1 MKTIT
6 DSLTLNV
13 FKLLLSTAE
22 PVRRILIHHY
32 YHDKIRKQT
41 SHSRHSHSHFDVFFF
56 LSRSLGDQLAVV
68 LVARPREDAKHLRAE
83 AQDLQGADRF
93 ADQKG
98 WHADHHDVLDVSWSQ
113 PRYPATQ
120 HWKNGLL
127 PTIERANSG
136 RWMLVISGWTI
147 YGIYGFVFCV
157 KTHVSWR
164 KGGLTNGKHHLLA
177 SLGMFLMF
185 RR

>member
-13 FKLLLSTAE
+13 FKLLLSTAQ

-32 YHDKIRKQT
+32 YHDNI
-41 SHSRHSHSHFDVFFF
+41 SHHHPIAAIAIAISMFFFF

-98 WHADHHDVLDVSWSQ
+98 WHADHHYVLDVSWSQ

-127 PTIERANSG
+127 PTIERARPLFLFGLPSGNS
-136 RWMLVISGWTI
+136 T
-147 YGIYGFVFCV
+147 
-157 KTHVSWR
+157 
-164 KGGLTNGKHHLLA
+164 
-177 SLGMFLMF
+177 
-185 RR
+185 

>member
-13 FKLLLSTAE
+13 FKLLLSTAQ

-32 YHDKIRKQT
+32 YHDNI
-41 SHSRHSHSHFDVFFF
+41 SHHHPIAAIAIAISMFFFF

-98 WHADHHDVLDVSWSQ
+98 
-113 PRYPATQ
+113 
-120 HWKNGLL
+120 
-127 PTIERANSG
+127 
-136 RWMLVISGWTI
+136 
-147 YGIYGFVFCV
+147 
-157 KTHVSWR
+157 
-164 KGGLTNGKHHLLA
+164 
-177 SLGMFLMF
+177 
-185 RR
+185 